1 MVLGEG
7 ANNYFE
13 QESNAYKTLIICLKI
28 ILLKMLG
35 SLKRVIAFE
44 ILIIPPFLVSLA
56 CVIILII
63 SRSVGKR
70 LIWKSLETRRK
81 FFPALNLI

>member
-1 MVLGEG
+1 MLGEG
-7 ANNYFE
+7 ASNYLE
-13 QESNAYKTLIICLKI
+13 QESSADKTLIICLKI
-28 ILLKMLG
+28 ILLKMLD

-44 ILIIPPFLVSLA
+44 ILITPPFLVSVA
-56 CVIILII
+56 CVVVLII

-70 LIWKSLETRRK
+70 LIWKNFEIRK